1 MTQKSH
7 YTLPL
12 QHKYVKQKAEAR
24 NQLTANNFIM
34 NIHQTISMLKQPSH
48 ILFHCHETHQSNE
61 NETTLLFH
69 S

>member
-34 NIHQTISMLKQPSH
+34 NMH
-48 ILFHCHETHQSNE
+48 E
-61 NETTLLFH
+61 NETSSMLTEP
-69 S
+69 